1 MQLAILQK
9 TNEMNKMKTDI
20 TKNKHGGNAQS
31 NAAFEKIEG
40 KITETQQAILWA
52 MGRFSPNGWTVK
64 DVAEWFV
71 TTPNVV
77 SGRIT
82 ELKRMGKIKQIGRRD
97 GCAVYVIS
105 EP

>member
-1 MQLAILQK
+1 
-9 TNEMNKMKTDI
+9 
-20 TKNKHGGNAQS
+20 
-31 NAAFEKIEG
+31 
-40 KITETQQAILWA
+40 
-52 MGRFSPNGWTVK
+52 
-64 DVAEWFV
+64 VAEWFV

-82 ELKRMGKIKQIGRRD
+82 ELKRIGKIKQIGRRD

>member
-9 TNEMNKMKTDI
+9 TNKMKTDI

-31 NAAFEKIEG
+31 NAAFEGIKE
-40 KITETQQAILWA
+40 KLSWKQSQVLHAISY
-52 MGRFSPNGWTVK
+52 RSIGWTCRELAASFKVGMN
-64 DVAEWFV
+64 AI
-71 TTPNVV
+71 

-82 ELKRMGKIKQIGRRD
+82 ELKAMGKIKQIGRRD
-97 GCAVYVIS
+97 GCAVYVVS

>member
-1 MQLAILQK
+1 
-9 TNEMNKMKTDI
+9 MKTDI

-31 NAAFEKIEG
+31 NAAFEKIEHR
-40 KITETQQAILWA
+40 ITERHKDILWA
-52 MGRFSPNGWTVK
+52 MGIMFGKGWTVK
-64 DVAEWFV
+64 DAAQWYH

-97 GCAVYVIS
+97 GCAVYVLN

>member
-1 MQLAILQK
+1 
-9 TNEMNKMKTDI
+9 MKTDI

-40 KITETQQAILWA
+40 KITRTHLEILHHMSLYKVSGTTSKDIAELFDCHLSAI
-52 MGRFSPNGWTVK
+52 
-64 DVAEWFV
+64 
-71 TTPNVV
+71 

-97 GCAVYVIS
+97 GCAVYVVRES
-105 EP
+105 